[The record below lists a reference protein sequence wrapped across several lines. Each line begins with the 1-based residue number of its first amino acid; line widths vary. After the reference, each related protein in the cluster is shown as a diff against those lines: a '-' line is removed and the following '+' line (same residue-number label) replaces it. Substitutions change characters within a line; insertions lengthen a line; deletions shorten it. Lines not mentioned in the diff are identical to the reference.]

1 MTKKTWTIPS
11 IFDIPSL
18 EVEAESFVKAVEKVK
33 NKLSYADLHG
43 VDLSYADLSGA
54 DLEGVN
60 LSGAKGRPR
69 LG

>member
-11 IFDIPSL
+11 ILDIPSL